1 MVKRIALVRVISFC
15 LLAACGMLCQNA
27 RPLTDLHQG
36 GGPNPTDVESQQM
49 RVWRSLPDAPSV
61 QPPTLAETFATFV
74 DQAPRPL
81 TLGAVGL
88 NAGLIRTA
96 EWGHLTP
103 TAHASFTPPCTV
115 ACAQTKSSIFFVR
128 YLYPSVLKQNGHYHP
143 STSGS
148 FMNRAAYAASQIFI
162 TRDESGKGRL
172 NTSYFLGALTSVAI
186 RTAHRPYWARSASAP
201 FNDFGSTIGNDA
213 GLNLFHE
220 FSPGIRQMMR
230 VHEPKFV
237 SRIELRITHDQSPK
251 EVVLTPAR

>member
-15 LLAACGMLCQNA
+15 LLAACGTLCQNA
-27 RPLTDLHQG
+27 RPSADLHQG
-36 GGPNPTDVESQQM
+36 GGSNPTDVESQQM

-61 QPPTLAETFATFV
+61 QPRTQAETFAAFV

-81 TLGAVGL
+81 TLGGVGVT
-88 NAGLIRTA
+88 AGLIRTT
-96 EWGHLTP
+96 EWGHLAP
-103 TAHASFTPPCTV
+103 TAHASFTASCKV
-115 ACAQTKSSIFFVR
+115 ACAQTESSSLFVK

-148 FMNRAAYAASQIFI
+148 FMNRAGYAASRLFI

-172 NTSYFLGALTSVAI
+172 NTSYFFGALTSAAI

-201 FNDFGSTIGNDA
+201 FNDFGSTIRNDA
-213 GLNLFHE
+213 GLNLLHE
-220 FSPGIRQMMR
+220 FGPGIREMMR
-230 VHEPKFV
+230 VHDPKFV

-251 EVVLTPAR
+251 EVVLTSAR